1 MFNLGYMICIPRASM
16 LASRR
21 IRALLDMLATEVNT
35 NRSCEGTAYIGS
47 EAVITEAFHIHDL

>member
-1 MFNLGYMICIPRASM
+1 MICLPRASM

-21 IRALLDMLATEVNT
+21 IKAHLDMFATEVTT
-35 NRSCEGTAYIGS
+35 NRSCEGTSYIGS